1 MIKINQSKIKIN
13 SKQLDYLCLEINQQ
27 EITCFQINK
36 MFNNLIIIILQIL
49 KIVEDYF
56 LLIIIQHLVVVAYL
70 QVYSINDFDLVYIKF
85 YHIEIYQKE

>member
-56 LLIIIQHLVVVAYL
+56 LLIIIQHLVVVVYL